1 MGMKIEQ
8 SSLDRTLERLSKT
21 EDAVNLAI
29 EDVLAEVG
37 EYVSNGIRSNELS
50 SWIDHTGNLRSS
62 VGYAVIRR
70 GQVVRMSDFGT
81 VLNGSEG
88 PEKGRQSVAEAA
100 SRYAQYDY
108 VLVIVAGEEY
118 AVYVEAIEG
127 KAVLSEGYIH
137 IERNL
142 PKLLKERVKQ
152 ALNGL

>member
-1 MGMKIEQ
+1 MKIEQ
-8 SSLDRTLERLSKT
+8 SSLDRTLARLDKAVEVT
-21 EDAVNLAI
+21 EAAI

-37 EYVSNGIRSNELS
+37 EYVSNGIRNSELS

-62 VGYAVIRR
+62 VGYAVIKR
-70 GQVVRMSDFGT
+70 GQVVRMSDFNMI
-81 VLNGSEG
+81 LNGADG
-88 PEKGRQSVAEAA
+88 VEKGKQSIAEAA
-100 SRYAQYDY
+100 AQYAQYDY

-127 KAVLSEGYIH
+127 KAVLSEGYIY

-152 ALNGL
+152 ALKSL